1 MLKLFPRVLRPAG
14 AQIRRI
20 RDYRGFAPA
29 AGANFPDFIRDAL
42 ATNGMVEEADGVLGK
57 LAAAKVKDAKV
68 ASKLTNEDWRD
79 IGVNVGERIVI
90 QDAVESQLAAKPKLA
105 RMGSRGGVMDTH
117 QRSL

>member
-68 ASKLTNEDWRD
+68 ASSRFGFSTLKIGYNHQKTLCTRQNKVPAQAARLKLSM
-79 IGVNVGERIVI
+79 IF
-90 QDAVESQLAAKPKLA
+90 
-105 RMGSRGGVMDTH
+105 
-117 QRSL
+117 